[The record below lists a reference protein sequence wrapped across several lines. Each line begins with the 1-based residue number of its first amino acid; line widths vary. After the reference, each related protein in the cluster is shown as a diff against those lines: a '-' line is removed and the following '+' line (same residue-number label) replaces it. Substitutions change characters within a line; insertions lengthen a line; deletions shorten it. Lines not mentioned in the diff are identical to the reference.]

1 MEEIFFYILFD
12 GNFTDFSLIEFNYLL
27 AGIEPSLKF
36 ETIHFTND
44 ILVIKIQEP
53 YLKIIK
59 IFQQY
64 SRLSSLTKEIGL
76 FYFSVNYQTIID
88 FPELM
93 YVINEQ
99 VDTKYLAFKIDQNT
113 SFKVELVKR
122 GIIDGNLFN
131 PSNRQKLIYSI
142 ADNLIKKFNL
152 NADLN
157 NELISIIL
165 FLTPSVIIL
174 GQRLLKPNRKLIMNR
189 TPSNRSYFH
198 SGSMNPILVRAMV
211 NLGIKHHYFPAK
223 SESKR
228 KKIFLDPFMGAGG
241 MLLEAG
247 TMGYLTIG
255 LELSY
260 WMSRG
265 ARMNLSDLTYTG
277 YDSFFWSILRCDSNK
292 IPLKSNSIDL
302 IVTDPP
308 YGHST
313 ILGGQTLEEL
323 LSNVLLECYRV
334 LKDSSRMVISIPS
347 QVTVDFIGFKILEKI
362 IDRVHGSL
370 TRIIYLLEK

>member
-1 MEEIFFYILFD
+1 MEEIYFYILFD
-12 GNFTDFSLIEFNYLL
+12 GNFTDFSLIEFKYILV
-27 AGIEPSLKF
+27 GIDPTIYYKI
-36 ETIHFTND
+36 IHFTND
-44 ILVIKIQEP
+44 IL
-53 YLKIIK
+53 IIK
-59 IFQQY
+59 VKSQFLKLIKVFQLY

-76 FYFSVNYQTIID
+76 FYFSIDYESFNGFTEIINCINNQIDENYLD
-88 FPELM
+88 
-93 YVINEQ
+93 
-99 VDTKYLAFKIDQNT
+99 FKIDQNT
-113 SFKVELVKR
+113 TFKVELVKR

-131 PSNRQKLIYSI
+131 PANRQKLIFSI

-152 NADLN
+152 TADLN

-165 FLTPSVIIL
+165 FLTPTIIVL
-174 GQRLLKPNRKLIMNR
+174 GQRLFKQNRKVIMNR

-198 SGSMNPILVRAMV
+198 SGSMNPILVRAMI
-211 NLGIKHHYFPAK
+211 NLGLKHQYLPTRQ
-223 SESKR
+223 ESKD

-247 TMGYLTIG
+247 TMGYTTIG

-265 ARMNLSDLTYTG
+265 ARMNLSDLSYNG
-277 YDSFFWSILRCDSNK
+277 YNSFFWSILRCDSNK

-313 ILGGQTLEEL
+313 ILNGQTLEEL

-334 LKDSSRMVISIPS
+334 LKKNSRMVISIPS
-347 QVTVDFIGFKILEKI
+347 QVTVNFLEFKILEKI